1 MFLVLSQNNQGGY
14 GVVDKVQ
21 IKRFIHIPNTIELVG
36 KITKID
42 DEWEVCK
49 QRSIEALVY
58 PCKHVNV
65 IKFLA
70 IHLETMKVYTLWW
83 NRGTLWKMLDVNCM
97 KCSHVMDNWLL
108 LWEGGYDMEGWRKLV
123 TFKQNHVKIISF
135 KEKC

>member
-1 MFLVLSQNNQGGY
+1 VFLVLSQNNQGGY

-83 NRGTLWKMLDVNCM
+83 NRGTL
-97 KCSHVMDNWLL
+97 
-108 LWEGGYDMEGWRKLV
+108 
-123 TFKQNHVKIISF
+123 
-135 KEKC
+135 